1 MTEPVGRL
9 RPGGRAARVRQAVLE
24 ATVTMVA
31 EGGADAVH
39 IGEIARQAGVHE
51 SSIYRRWPTKEHLV
65 FDALVDY
72 NRDRLPIPDTG
83 SLRTDLVAYLAMVT
97 EYAATPVGQA
107 IVKAMVGTQDDAVM
121 AAERAQFWQNRVDR
135 TRVMFDRAVT
145 RGELAADTDP
155 IAALELLTGALYFR
169 LLLTRQPIDDNAT
182 GHLIDVLVNGLAPV
196 GSRSR

>member
-1 MTEPVGRL
+1 MTEPVGRR
-9 RPGGRAARVRQAVLE
+9 RPGGRAARVRQAVLA
-24 ATVTMVA
+24 ATVAVVA

-39 IGEIARQAGVHE
+39 IGEIARQAGVHD

-97 EYAATPVGQA
+97 EHAATPVGQA
-107 IVKAMVGTQDDAVM
+107 MVKAMIGTQDDAVM
-121 AAERAQFWQNRVDR
+121 AAERAHFWQNRVDR

-155 IAALELLTGALYFR
+155 VAALELLTGALYFR
-169 LLLTRQPIDDNAT
+169 LLLTRQPIDDNTTA
-182 GHLIDVLVNGLAPV
+182 HLIDVLVNGLAP
-196 GSRSR
+196 

>member
-1 MTEPVGRL
+1 MTEPVGRR

-24 ATVTMVA
+24 ATVAVVA
-31 EGGADAVH
+31 EGGADAVR

-51 SSIYRRWPTKEHLV
+51 SSIYRRWPTREHLV

-83 SLRTDLVAYLAMVT
+83 RLREDLVAYLAMVS

-107 IVKAMVGTQDDAVM
+107 MVKAMVGTQDDAVM
-121 AAERAQFWQNRVDR
+121 AAERAHFWQNRVDR
-135 TRVMFDRAVT
+135 TRVIFDRAVT

-155 IAALELLTGALYFR
+155 VAALELLTGALYFR
-169 LLLTRQPIDDNAT
+169 LLLTRQPIDDNTT
-182 GHLIDVLVNGLAPV
+182 GHLIDVLVTGLAP
-196 GSRSR
+196 